1 MSLNKKI
8 RKLDMFKK
16 VPTDLA
22 AGTNLGGFMSLLTV
36 ALILFF
42 AFYEFYLYWQP
53 NENAVISNDDKFTR
67 KELK

>member
-16 VPTDLA
+16 VPTDLSSA
-22 AGTNLGGFMSLLTV
+22 TNLGGFMSILTV

-42 AFYEFYLYWQP
+42 AIYEFYLFWQP
-53 NENAVISNDDKFTR
+53 TERSWISNDEKFTR

>member
-16 VPTDLA
+16 VPTDLSSA
-22 AGTNLGGFMSLLTV
+22 TNLGGFMSILTV
-36 ALILFF
+36 ALIVFF
-42 AFYEFYLYWQP
+42 ATYEFYLFWDQKETSY
-53 NENAVISNDDKFTR
+53 ISSDDKFTR

>member
-22 AGTNLGGFMSLLTV
+22 SGTNLGGFMSLLTV
-36 ALILFF
+36 GLIIFF
-42 AFYEFYLYWQP
+42 AAYEFLEYFNQT
-53 NENAVISNDDKFTR
+53 ERTIISND
-67 KELK
+67 